1 VPVIRVLLAQQIL
14 LTPSIFVIGSRDF
27 QAQRWGKK
35 TKTRFTDVAIGFA
48 DVSF

>member
-14 LTPSIFVIGSRDF
+14 LTPSIFVIGSRGL
-27 QAQRWGKK
+27 QVQRWEKK
-35 TKTRFTDVAIGFA
+35 TKKRFADVAIGFA

>member
-14 LTPSIFVIGSRDF
+14 LTPSIFVMGSGVF
-27 QAQRWGKK
+27 QAQRWGEMTKK
-35 TKTRFTDVAIGFA
+35 RFADVAIGFA